1 MPLFDHFDLLA
12 PIYPRAIKLSP
23 LTPITDLVDCPE
35 GGILLDAAGGTG
47 RVAAAFEG
55 GGRRIYISDSSLGML
70 RQAKNNSA
78 YQLSCALTERL
89 PYPSESFDRIMM
101 VDALHHI
108 INARQTASEL
118 WRVLKPG
125 GRIVIQ
131 EPDIRT
137 FAVKLIA
144 LAEKIALMRSHF
156 YTAEEVAAF
165 FKLYN
170 PGIAIHRDGFNA
182 WVVIEKPFS
191 INQTSA

>member
-12 PIYPRAIKLSP
+12 PFYPRVIKLGP
-23 LTPITDLVDCPE
+23 NAPITNLVDCPE

-55 GGRRIYISDSSLGML
+55 SGRIIHISDSSLGML
-70 RQAKNNSA
+70 RQAKNSNA
-78 YQLSCALTERL
+78 YQLACALTERL
-89 PYPSESFDRIMM
+89 PYPSELFDRIMM

-131 EPDIRT
+131 EPDIHI

-156 YTAEEVAAF
+156 YAAEEITAF
-165 FKLYN
+165 FKIYN
-170 PGIAIHRDGFNA
+170 AGVAIHRDGFNA
-182 WVVIEKPFS
+182 WVVIDKALK
-191 INQTSA
+191 N